1 MDGADADGVAA
12 GGPLKASQ
20 RSGQH
25 TGPKRATMAVS
36 TFLRAPMSATPE
48 NQPDEQLPA
57 AGDTPPAD
65 GETGASGAAVASQ
78 ADQGAQP
85 DQPTVAD
92 TKARLAELF
101 PALFRGEPKPLKLRI
116 QADIQERAPGEF
128 TKQVLSA
135 FLRRH
140 TGTTSYLIAASKAKQ
155 RFDLDG
161 QPAGEFSEEHRQVA
175 LEELARRRGNQQA
188 KREQEEAGRRER
200 AALLRG
206 FETTKLT
213 VANFCALK
221 GIAPEQL
228 DAVLAQARA
237 EAAEDAARPRP
248 ARSDRPDHRGGPRG
262 DQRGDR
268 RAEGGRRD
276 DRGGRGGRGP
286 GKGPRGQGGQGAP
299 GGPRREG
306 AQGKPGERRGGPR
319 REGAAPAQAPA
330 AAAVAAPAPAPAAQP
345 QDGGADQA

>member
-1 MDGADADGVAA
+1 LIRALTGAEPRDNA
-12 GGPLKASQ
+12 GFDLSLC
-20 RSGQH
+20 
-25 TGPKRATMAVS
+25 V
-36 TFLRAPMSATPE
+36 PMSVTPE
-48 NQPDEQLPA
+48 NQPDDHLPA
-57 AGDTPPAD
+57 APVAAAPTPEGVNA
-65 GETGASGAAVASQ
+65 ASEAVASEG
-78 ADQGAQP
+78 ADNAAAPQQSAPAGE
-85 DQPTVAD
+85 PTVAD

-248 ARSDRPDHRGGPRG
+248 ARSDRPDHRGG
-262 DQRGDR
+262 
-268 RAEGGRRD
+268 
-276 DRGGRGGRGP
+276 RGGRGP
-286 GKGPRGQGGQGAP
+286 GGGPRGAGGPGGAP
-299 GGPRREG
+299 RRDG
-306 AQGKPGERRGGPR
+306 AQGKPGQPGERRGGPR
-319 REGAAPAQAPA
+319 RDGAAPASAATSA
-330 AAAVAAPAPAPAAQP
+330 AASATTSAPAPKP
-345 QDGGADQA
+345 QEGGPDQA

>member
-1 MDGADADGVAA
+1 
-12 GGPLKASQ
+12 
-20 RSGQH
+20 
-25 TGPKRATMAVS
+25 
-36 TFLRAPMSATPE
+36 MSATPE
-48 NQPDEQLPA
+48 NQPEDQLPA
-57 AGDTPPAD
+57 AA
-65 GETGASGAAVASQ
+65 GAAEPTPEGGNAASEVVAAAG
-78 ADQGAQP
+78 ADTVIEKAAEP
-85 DQPTVAD
+85 SVAD
-92 TKARLAELF
+92 TKAKLAELF

-116 QADIQERAPGEF
+116 QADIQERAPGVF

-161 QPAGEFSEEHRQVA
+161 NPAGEFSEEHRAVA

-248 ARSDRPDHRGGPRG
+248 ARPDHRGGPRG
-262 DQRGDR
+262 DQRGER

-276 DRGGRGGRGP
+276 DRGGRGPNAGQ
-286 GKGPRGQGGQGAP
+286 GPRGQGQGQ
-299 GGPRREG
+299 RREG
-306 AQGKPGERRGGPR
+306 GQGEQRRGGPR
-319 REGAAPAQAPA
+319 RDGAPRPPRNEG
-330 AAAVAAPAPAPAAQP
+330 
-345 QDGGADQA
+345 

>member
-1 MDGADADGVAA
+1 
-12 GGPLKASQ
+12 
-20 RSGQH
+20 
-25 TGPKRATMAVS
+25 
-36 TFLRAPMSATPE
+36 MSDTPE
-48 NQPDEQLPA
+48 NQSEDQLPA
-57 AGDTPPAD
+57 APEAVEPTPEGSAA
-65 GETGASGAAVASQ
+65 ASEAVASEG
-78 ADQGAQP
+78 ADKAAE
-85 DQPTVAD
+85 PTVAD
-92 TKARLAELF
+92 TKAKLAELF

-116 QADIQERAPGEF
+116 QADIQERAPGAF

-140 TGTTSYLIAASKAKQ
+140 TGTTSYLVAASKAKQ

-161 QPAGEFSEEHRQVA
+161 NPAGEFSEEHRKVA

-237 EAAEDAARPRP
+237 EAAEDAARPRQG
-248 ARSDRPDHRGGPRG
+248 RPDHRGGPRG
-262 DQRGDR
+262 EGRGEGRGER

-276 DRGGRGGRGP
+276 DRGGRGPNAGQ
-286 GKGPRGQGGQGAP
+286 GPRGQGQGQGQ
-299 GGPRREG
+299 RREG
-306 AQGKPGERRGGPR
+306 GQGQGERRGGPR
-319 REGAAPAQAPA
+319 RDGAPRPPRNEG
-330 AAAVAAPAPAPAAQP
+330 
-345 QDGGADQA
+345 

>member
-12 GGPLKASQ
+12 GGPLTEA
-20 RSGQH
+20 GQH
-25 TGPKRATMAVS
+25 AGRKRATMAVS

-57 AGDTPPAD
+57 AGATPPAD

-78 ADQGAQP
+78 AEQGAQP

-116 QADIQERAPGEF
+116 QADIQERAPGAF

-248 ARSDRPDHRGGPRG
+248 TGRPDHRGGPRG
-262 DQRGDR
+262 EGRGDGRGER
-268 RAEGGRRD
+268 RADGGRRD
-276 DRGGRGGRGP
+276 DRGGRGP
-286 GKGPRGQGGQGAP
+286 GKGPRGQGTP
-299 GGPRREG
+299 GGPRRDG

-319 REGAAPAQAPA
+319 REGAAPAS
-330 AAAVAAPAPAPAAQP
+330 APAPAPAAKP

>member
-1 MDGADADGVAA
+1 
-12 GGPLKASQ
+12 
-20 RSGQH
+20 
-25 TGPKRATMAVS
+25 
-36 TFLRAPMSATPE
+36 MSVTPE
-48 NQPDEQLPA
+48 NQPDDQLPA
-57 AGDTPPAD
+57 APVAAEPTPEGVMNAASD
-65 GETGASGAAVASQ
+65 VETDAGLPEAGAAEGSDNAAPVTGTAQS
-78 ADQGAQP
+78 AQP
-85 DQPTVAD
+85 APAGEPTVAD

-262 DQRGDR
+262 EQRGDR
-268 RAEGGRRD
+268 RGDGRGEHRTEGGRRD
-276 DRGGRGGRGP
+276 DRGSRGGRGP
-286 GKGPRGQGGQGAP
+286 GGGPRGAGGPGGAP
-299 GGPRREG
+299 RRD
-306 AQGKPGERRGGPR
+306 
-319 REGAAPAQAPA
+319 GAAPAPK
-330 AAAVAAPAPAPAAQP
+330 P
-345 QDGGADQA
+345 QEGGPDQA

>member
-1 MDGADADGVAA
+1 
-12 GGPLKASQ
+12 
-20 RSGQH
+20 
-25 TGPKRATMAVS
+25 
-36 TFLRAPMSATPE
+36 MSATPE
-48 NQPDEQLPA
+48 NQPDDQLPEAGGAPEA
-57 AGDTPPAD
+57 AQAPRAAQG
-65 GETGASGAAVASQ
+65 GE
-78 ADQGAQP
+78 
-85 DQPTVAD
+85 PTVAD
-92 TKARLAELF
+92 TKAKLAELF
-101 PALFRGEPKPLKLRI
+101 PALFKGEAKPLKLRI
-116 QADIQERAPGEF
+116 QADIQERAPGVF
-128 TKQVLSA
+128 TKQALSA

-161 QPAGEFSEEHRQVA
+161 NPAGEFSEEHRQVA
-175 LEELARRRGNQQA
+175 LEELARRRTNQQA

-248 ARSDRPDHRGGPRG
+248 TGRPDHRGGPRG
-262 DQRGDR
+262 EGRGEGRGDGRGER
-268 RAEGGRRD
+268 RTEGGRRD
-276 DRGGRGGRGP
+276 ERGGRGP
-286 GKGPRGQGGQGAP
+286 GKGPRGQGGPGAA
-299 GGPRREG
+299 PRRDG

-319 REGAAPAQAPA
+319 REGAAPAPK
-330 AAAVAAPAPAPAAQP
+330 P

>member
-1 MDGADADGVAA
+1 
-12 GGPLKASQ
+12 
-20 RSGQH
+20 
-25 TGPKRATMAVS
+25 
-36 TFLRAPMSATPE
+36 MSATPE
-48 NQPDEQLPA
+48 NQPEDQLPA
-57 AGDTPPAD
+57 APVAAAPQPEGVNPVAGEGAD
-65 GETGASGAAVASQ
+65 ADAAQGAAESTAESAPEADAAAVAAAGGQPAQ
-78 ADQGAQP
+78 AGEP
-85 DQPTVAD
+85 SVAD
-92 TKARLAELF
+92 TKAKLAELF

-116 QADIQERAPGEF
+116 QADIQERAPGAF

-161 QPAGEFSEEHRQVA
+161 NPAGEFSEEHRQVA
-175 LEELARRRGNQQA
+175 LDELARRRGNQQA

-213 VANFCALK
+213 AANFCALK

-248 ARSDRPDHRGGPRG
+248 ARPDHRGGPRG
-262 DQRGDR
+262 DQRGEGR
-268 RAEGGRRD
+268 GEHRAEGGRRD
-276 DRGGRGGRGP
+276 DRGGRGP
-286 GKGPRGQGGQGAP
+286 GSGQGQGQRREGGQG
-299 GGPRREG
+299 E
-306 AQGKPGERRGGPR
+306 QRRGGPR
-319 REGAAPAQAPA
+319 RDGAPRPPRNEG
-330 AAAVAAPAPAPAAQP
+330 
-345 QDGGADQA
+345 

>member
-1 MDGADADGVAA
+1 
-12 GGPLKASQ
+12 
-20 RSGQH
+20 
-25 TGPKRATMAVS
+25 
-36 TFLRAPMSATPE
+36 MSATPE
-48 NQPDEQLPA
+48 NQPEDQLPA
-57 AGDTPPAD
+57 TPVAAAPQPEGVNAVADAGADAVAAESAPEPAD
-65 GETGASGAAVASQ
+65 TAVAAADGQPAQ
-78 ADQGAQP
+78 AGEP
-85 DQPTVAD
+85 SIAD

-101 PALFRGEPKPLKLRI
+101 PGLFRGEPKPLKLRI
-116 QADIQERAPGEF
+116 QADIQERAPGVF

-140 TGTTSYLIAASKAKQ
+140 TGTTSYLISASRAKQ

-161 QPAGEFSEEHRQVA
+161 NPAGEFSEEHRQVA

-213 VANFCALK
+213 AANFCALK

-237 EAAEDAARPRP
+237 EAAEDAARPRQ
-248 ARSDRPDHRGGPRG
+248 ARPDRPDHRGGPRG
-262 DQRGDR
+262 DQRGDRGARGGEGRGDR

-276 DRGGRGGRGP
+276 DRGGRGP
-286 GKGPRGQGGQGAP
+286 GGGQGPRGQGGQAGA
-299 GGPRREG
+299 PRREG
-306 AQGKPGERRGGPR
+306 APGKPGERRGSPR
-319 REGAAPAQAPA
+319 RD
-330 AAAVAAPAPAPAAQP
+330 APAAQAPSASAPNPEP
-345 QDGGADQA
+345 QGGGTDQA

>member
-1 MDGADADGVAA
+1 
-12 GGPLKASQ
+12 
-20 RSGQH
+20 
-25 TGPKRATMAVS
+25 
-36 TFLRAPMSATPE
+36 MSATPE
-48 NQPDEQLPA
+48 NQPDDQLPA
-57 AGDTPPAD
+57 APVAAAPQPEGVNAVTSEGAAENAAD
-65 GETGASGAAVASQ
+65 GAPETVASASDVDAAVAQ
-78 ADQGAQP
+78 ASLP
-85 DQPTVAD
+85 TQPTQAAQAGEPSVAD

-116 QADIQERAPGEF
+116 QADIQERAPGVF

-161 QPAGEFSEEHRQVA
+161 NPAGEFSEEHRQVA

-213 VANFCALK
+213 AANFCALK

-248 ARSDRPDHRGGPRG
+248 AGRPDHRGGPRG
-262 DQRGDR
+262 DQRGDGRGDR

-276 DRGGRGGRGP
+276 DRGGRGPGAGQGPRGP
-286 GKGPRGQGGQGAP
+286 GQGQ
-299 GGPRREG
+299 GPRREG
-306 AQGKPGERRGGPR
+306 GQGEQRRGGPR
-319 REGAAPAQAPA
+319 REGAPRP
-330 AAAVAAPAPAPAAQP
+330 PRTE
-345 QDGGADQA
+345 G

>member
-1 MDGADADGVAA
+1 
-12 GGPLKASQ
+12 
-20 RSGQH
+20 
-25 TGPKRATMAVS
+25 
-36 TFLRAPMSATPE
+36 MSATPE
-48 NQPDEQLPA
+48 NQPDDQLPA
-57 AGDTPPAD
+57 ATVAAAPQPEGVNAVANA
-65 GETGASGAAVASQ
+65 EAAEGAAQGVPEAVAAPAAAQVAQ
-78 ADQGAQP
+78 AGEP
-85 DQPTVAD
+85 SVAD

-116 QADIQERAPGEF
+116 QADIQERAPGVF

-161 QPAGEFSEEHRQVA
+161 NPAGEFSEEHRQVA

-213 VANFCALK
+213 AANFCALK

-262 DQRGDR
+262 EQRGDRRGEGRGDR

-276 DRGGRGGRGP
+276 DRGGRGP
-286 GKGPRGQGGQGAP
+286 GKGPRGPGGPGGQGAA
-299 GGPRREG
+299 PRRDG
-306 AQGKPGERRGGPR
+306 APGKPGERRGGPR
-319 REGAAPAQAPA
+319 RDGGAPAVAPAAPA
-330 AAAVAAPAPAPAAQP
+330 AAPNP
-345 QDGGADQA
+345 QDSGPDQA

>member
-1 MDGADADGVAA
+1 
-12 GGPLKASQ
+12 
-20 RSGQH
+20 
-25 TGPKRATMAVS
+25 
-36 TFLRAPMSATPE
+36 MSATPE
-48 NQPDEQLPA
+48 NQPEDQLPTTPVA
-57 AGDTPPAD
+57 AEQKPEGVNAVAD
-65 GETGASGAAVASQ
+65 AGADASAAEGAPEAAVAPAEQGQ
-78 ADQGAQP
+78 AAQAGE
-85 DQPTVAD
+85 PTVAD

-116 QADIQERAPGEF
+116 QADIQERAPGVF

-161 QPAGEFSEEHRQVA
+161 NPAGEFSEEHRQVA
-175 LEELARRRGNQQA
+175 LDELARRRGNQQA

-206 FETTKLT
+206 FETTRLT
-213 VANFCALK
+213 GANVRRLK
-221 GIAPEQL
+221 GIAPVRL

-248 ARSDRPDHRGGPRG
+248 TGRPDHRGGPRG
-262 DQRGDR
+262 EGRGEGRGER

-276 DRGGRGGRGP
+276 DRGGRGPGGGQGPRGP
-286 GKGPRGQGGQGAP
+286 GQGH
-299 GGPRREG
+299 
-306 AQGKPGERRGGPR
+306 GERRGGPR
-319 REGAAPAQAPA
+319 REGAPRP
-330 AAAVAAPAPAPAAQP
+330 PRNE
-345 QDGGADQA
+345 G

>member
-1 MDGADADGVAA
+1 
-12 GGPLKASQ
+12 
-20 RSGQH
+20 
-25 TGPKRATMAVS
+25 
-36 TFLRAPMSATPE
+36 MSATPE
-48 NQPDEQLPA
+48 NQPEDQLPA
-57 AGDTPPAD
+57 APEAAATQPEGVN
-65 GETGASGAAVASQ
+65 AVAPAGEPS
-78 ADQGAQP
+78 
-85 DQPTVAD
+85 VAD

-116 QADIQERAPGEF
+116 QADIQERAPGVF
-128 TKQVLSA
+128 TKQALSA

-161 QPAGEFSEEHRQVA
+161 NPAGEFSEEHRQVA
-175 LEELARRRGNQQA
+175 LDELARRRSNQQA

-248 ARSDRPDHRGGPRG
+248 AGRP
-262 DQRGDR
+262 DQRGYRRGEGRGEGRGGER

-276 DRGGRGGRGP
+276 DRGGRGPGGGQGPRGP
-286 GKGPRGQGGQGAP
+286 GQGQGQ
-299 GGPRREG
+299 RREG
-306 AQGKPGERRGGPR
+306 GPGQGERRGGPR
-319 REGAAPAQAPA
+319 RDGAPRPPRNNEG
-330 AAAVAAPAPAPAAQP
+330 
-345 QDGGADQA
+345 

>member
-1 MDGADADGVAA
+1 
-12 GGPLKASQ
+12 
-20 RSGQH
+20 
-25 TGPKRATMAVS
+25 
-36 TFLRAPMSATPE
+36 MSATPE
-48 NQPDEQLPA
+48 NPSDEQL
-57 AGDTPPAD
+57 
-65 GETGASGAAVASQ
+65 
-78 ADQGAQP
+78 
-85 DQPTVAD
+85 PTVAD
-92 TKARLAELF
+92 TKAKLAELF
-101 PALFRGEPKPLKLRI
+101 PALFRGEAKPLKLRI
-116 QADIQERAPGEF
+116 QADIQERAPGVF

-140 TGTTSYLIAASKAKQ
+140 TGTTSYLVAASKAKQ

-161 QPAGEFSEEHRQVA
+161 NPAGEFSEEHRQVA

-228 DAVLAQARA
+228 DALLAQARA

-248 ARSDRPDHRGGPRG
+248 SGRPDHRGG
-262 DQRGDR
+262 R
-268 RAEGGRRD
+268 RDDRD
-276 DRGGRGGRGP
+276 DRGGRGPGRGP
-286 GKGPRGQGGQGAP
+286 RRDAAP
-299 GGPRREG
+299 
-306 AQGKPGERRGGPR
+306 GKPGERRGGPR
-319 REGAAPAQAPA
+319 RETAVQAPA
-330 AAAVAAPAPAPAAQP
+330 PKP

>member
-1 MDGADADGVAA
+1 
-12 GGPLKASQ
+12 
-20 RSGQH
+20 
-25 TGPKRATMAVS
+25 
-36 TFLRAPMSATPE
+36 MSATPE
-48 NQPDEQLPA
+48 NLPEDQLPA
-57 AGDTPPAD
+57 APEAAAPQPEGVN
-65 GETGASGAAVASQ
+65 AVAQ
-78 ADQGAQP
+78 AGE
-85 DQPTVAD
+85 PTVAD
-92 TKARLAELF
+92 TKARLGELF
-101 PALFRGEPKPLKLRI
+101 PALFKGEAKPLKLRI
-116 QADIQERAPGEF
+116 QADIQERAPGVF

-161 QPAGEFSEEHRQVA
+161 NPAGEFSEEHRQVA

-248 ARSDRPDHRGGPRG
+248 TGRPDHRGGPRG
-262 DQRGDR
+262 EGRGQGRGEGRGER

-276 DRGGRGGRGP
+276 DRGGRGP
-286 GKGPRGQGGQGAP
+286 GKGPRRDAAP
-299 GGPRREG
+299 
-306 AQGKPGERRGGPR
+306 GKPGERRGGPR
-319 REGAAPAQAPA
+319 REGAAQAC
-330 AAAVAAPAPAPAAQP
+330 APAPKP
-345 QDGGADQA
+345 QGDGADQA

>member
-1 MDGADADGVAA
+1 
-12 GGPLKASQ
+12 
-20 RSGQH
+20 
-25 TGPKRATMAVS
+25 
-36 TFLRAPMSATPE
+36 MSATPD
-48 NQPDEQLPA
+48 NQPDDQLPA
-57 AGDTPPAD
+57 APVAAAPQPEGVNAVANA
-65 GETGASGAAVASQ
+65 EAAEGAAQGVPEAVEAVA
-78 ADQGAQP
+78 ATAAQP
-85 DQPTVAD
+85 AQAGEPSVAD

-116 QADIQERAPGEF
+116 QADIQERAPGVF

-161 QPAGEFSEEHRQVA
+161 NPAGEFSEEHRQVA

-213 VANFCALK
+213 AANFCALK

-248 ARSDRPDHRGGPRG
+248 VGRPDH
-262 DQRGDR
+262 RGDR

-276 DRGGRGGRGP
+276 DRGGRGPGAGQGPRGP
-286 GKGPRGQGGQGAP
+286 GQGQ
-299 GGPRREG
+299 GPRREG
-306 AQGKPGERRGGPR
+306 GQGEQRRGGPR
-319 REGAAPAQAPA
+319 REGAPRPPRTQ
-330 AAAVAAPAPAPAAQP
+330 
-345 QDGGADQA
+345 G

>member
-1 MDGADADGVAA
+1 
-12 GGPLKASQ
+12 
-20 RSGQH
+20 
-25 TGPKRATMAVS
+25 
-36 TFLRAPMSATPE
+36 MSATPE
-48 NQPDEQLPA
+48 NQPDDQLPEAGGAPEA
-57 AGDTPPAD
+57 AQAPQAAQG
-65 GETGASGAAVASQ
+65 GE
-78 ADQGAQP
+78 
-85 DQPTVAD
+85 PTVAD
-92 TKARLAELF
+92 TKAKLAELF
-101 PALFRGEPKPLKLRI
+101 PALFKGEAKPLKLRI
-116 QADIQERAPGEF
+116 QADIQERAPGVF
-128 TKQVLSA
+128 TKQALSA

-161 QPAGEFSEEHRQVA
+161 NPAGEFSEEHRQVA
-175 LEELARRRGNQQA
+175 LEELARRRTNQQA

-248 ARSDRPDHRGGPRG
+248 TGRPDHRGGPRG
-262 DQRGDR
+262 EGRGDGRGER
-268 RAEGGRRD
+268 RTEGGRRD
-276 DRGGRGGRGP
+276 ERGGRGP
-286 GKGPRGQGGQGAP
+286 GKGPRGQGGPGAA
-299 GGPRREG
+299 PRRDG

-319 REGAAPAQAPA
+319 REGAAPAPK
-330 AAAVAAPAPAPAAQP
+330 P

>member
-1 MDGADADGVAA
+1 MSPTSSAPESADQPPQVAA
-12 GGPLKASQ
+12 PAEQASAE
-20 RSGQH
+20 
-25 TGPKRATMAVS
+25 PRAEVS
-36 TFLRAPMSATPE
+36 
-48 NQPDEQLPA
+48 
-57 AGDTPPAD
+57 
-65 GETGASGAAVASQ
+65 
-78 ADQGAQP
+78 
-85 DQPTVAD
+85 VAD

-116 QADIQERAPGEF
+116 QADIQERAPGVF
-128 TKQVLSA
+128 TKQALSA

-161 QPAGEFSEEHRQVA
+161 NPAGEFSEEHRKVA
-175 LEELARRRGNQQA
+175 LDELARRRGNQQA

-221 GIAPEQL
+221 GIAPDQL
-228 DAVLAQARA
+228 DALLAQARA

-248 ARSDRPDHRGGPRG
+248 HRPDHRG
-262 DQRGDR
+262 DQRGDQRRDQRGEGRGER

-276 DRGGRGGRGP
+276 ERGGGGGRGP
-286 GKGPRGQGGQGAP
+286 GQGPRGPGQGQGQRREGGQGERRGA
-299 GGPRREG
+299 PRREG
-306 AQGKPGERRGGPR
+306 APR
-319 REGAAPAQAPA
+319 PPRSEG
-330 AAAVAAPAPAPAAQP
+330 
-345 QDGGADQA
+345 

>member
-1 MDGADADGVAA
+1 
-12 GGPLKASQ
+12 
-20 RSGQH
+20 
-25 TGPKRATMAVS
+25 
-36 TFLRAPMSATPE
+36 MSATPE
-48 NQPDEQLPA
+48 NQPEDQLPA
-57 AGDTPPAD
+57 APEAAATQPEGVSDVAGATQAVEASPATGPSD
-65 GETGASGAAVASQ
+65 ATVQPAPAGEPS
-78 ADQGAQP
+78 
-85 DQPTVAD
+85 VAD

-116 QADIQERAPGEF
+116 QADIQERAPGVF
-128 TKQVLSA
+128 TKQALSA

-161 QPAGEFSEEHRQVA
+161 NPAGEFSEEHRQVA
-175 LEELARRRGNQQA
+175 LDELARRRSNQQA

-248 ARSDRPDHRGGPRG
+248 AGRP
-262 DQRGDR
+262 DQRGDRRGEGRGGER

-276 DRGGRGGRGP
+276 DRGGRGPGGGQGPRGP
-286 GKGPRGQGGQGAP
+286 GQGQGQ
-299 GGPRREG
+299 RREG
-306 AQGKPGERRGGPR
+306 GPGQGERRGGPR
-319 REGAAPAQAPA
+319 RDGAPRPPRNNEG
-330 AAAVAAPAPAPAAQP
+330 
-345 QDGGADQA
+345 

>member
-1 MDGADADGVAA
+1 MG
-12 GGPLKASQ
+12 
-20 RSGQH
+20 
-25 TGPKRATMAVS
+25 
-36 TFLRAPMSATPE
+36 
-48 NQPDEQLPA
+48 PA
-57 AGDTPPAD
+57 AC
-65 GETGASGAAVASQ
+65 AAA
-78 ADQGAQP
+78 
-85 DQPTVAD
+85 
-92 TKARLAELF
+92 LAERF
-101 PALFRGEPKPLKLRI
+101 PALFAAQPPLPIKLRI
-116 QADIQERAPGEF
+116 QADIQERAPGVF

-161 QPAGEFSEEHRQVA
+161 NPAGEFSEEHRQVA

-213 VANFCALK
+213 AANFCALK

-228 DAVLAQARA
+228 DALLAQARA

-248 ARSDRPDHRGGPRG
+248 AGRPDHRGGQRG
-262 DQRGDR
+262 DQRGDGRGDR

-276 DRGGRGGRGP
+276 DRGGRGPGAGQGPRGP
-286 GKGPRGQGGQGAP
+286 GQGQ
-299 GGPRREG
+299 GPRREG
-306 AQGKPGERRGGPR
+306 GQGEQRRGGPR
-319 REGAAPAQAPA
+319 REGAPRP
-330 AAAVAAPAPAPAAQP
+330 PRTE
-345 QDGGADQA
+345 G

>member
-1 MDGADADGVAA
+1 
-12 GGPLKASQ
+12 
-20 RSGQH
+20 
-25 TGPKRATMAVS
+25 
-36 TFLRAPMSATPE
+36 MSATPE
-48 NQPDEQLPA
+48 NQPDDQLPA
-57 AGDTPPAD
+57 AGDTPPAVD
-65 GETGASGAAVASQ
+65 AAGVAGAAGASQ
-78 ADQGAQP
+78 ATQP
-85 DQPTVAD
+85 GEPTVAD

-221 GIAPEQL
+221 GIAPDQL

-237 EAAEDAARPRP
+237 EATEDAARPRP

-268 RAEGGRRD
+268 RGEGRGEHRAEGGRRD
-276 DRGGRGGRGP
+276 DRGGRGP
-286 GKGPRGQGGQGAP
+286 GKGPRGPGGQGGAPRRDGAP
-299 GGPRREG
+299 G
-306 AQGKPGERRGGPR
+306 QPGERRGGPR
-319 REGAAPAQAPA
+319 REAAAPAAVSAPA
-330 AAAVAAPAPAPAAQP
+330 PTAAPAPAPQP

>member
-1 MDGADADGVAA
+1 
-12 GGPLKASQ
+12 
-20 RSGQH
+20 
-25 TGPKRATMAVS
+25 
-36 TFLRAPMSATPE
+36 MSATPE
-48 NQPDEQLPA
+48 NQPDDQLPEAGGAPEA
-57 AGDTPPAD
+57 AQATQAPQAAQG
-65 GETGASGAAVASQ
+65 GE
-78 ADQGAQP
+78 
-85 DQPTVAD
+85 PTVAD
-92 TKARLAELF
+92 TKAKLAELF
-101 PALFRGEPKPLKLRI
+101 PALFKGDAKPLKLRI
-116 QADIQERAPGEF
+116 QADIQERAPGVF
-128 TKQVLSA
+128 TKQALSA

-161 QPAGEFSEEHRQVA
+161 NPAGEFSEEHRQVA
-175 LEELARRRGNQQA
+175 LEELARRRTNQQA

-248 ARSDRPDHRGGPRG
+248 TGRPDHRGGPRG
-262 DQRGDR
+262 EGRGEGRGER

-276 DRGGRGGRGP
+276 DRGGRGPGR
-286 GKGPRGQGGQGAP
+286 GPRGQGGQGAA
-299 GGPRREG
+299 PRRDG

-319 REGAAPAQAPA
+319 REGAAPASPA
-330 AAAVAAPAPAPAAQP
+330 ATAPAPTP
-345 QDGGADQA
+345 QDSGADQA

>member
-1 MDGADADGVAA
+1 
-12 GGPLKASQ
+12 
-20 RSGQH
+20 
-25 TGPKRATMAVS
+25 
-36 TFLRAPMSATPE
+36 MSATPE

-57 AGDTPPAD
+57 AGDTPPAAEAVGAPGVAD
-65 GETGASGAAVASQ
+65 APGAPGEAQ
-78 ADQGAQP
+78 IAQP
-85 DQPTVAD
+85 GEPTVAD
-92 TKARLAELF
+92 TKAKLAELF
-101 PALFRGEPKPLKLRI
+101 PALFRGEAKPLKLRI
-116 QADIQERAPGEF
+116 QADIQERAPGVF
-128 TKQVLSA
+128 TKQALSA

-140 TGTTSYLIAASKAKQ
+140 TGTTSYLIAASRAKQ

-175 LEELARRRGNQQA
+175 LDELARRRSNQQA

-262 DQRGDR
+262 DQRR
-268 RAEGGRRD
+268 EARD
-276 DRGGRGGRGP
+276 DR
-286 GKGPRGQGGQGAP
+286 
-299 GGPRREG
+299 
-306 AQGKPGERRGGPR
+306 GERRGGPR
-319 REGAAPAQAPA
+319 RA
-330 AAAVAAPAPAPAAQP
+330 
-345 QDGGADQA
+345 DGPRPPRKNG

>member
-1 MDGADADGVAA
+1 MSATSENQPEDQLPATPVDAEPKPEGVTPAAEAGADVDAA
-12 GGPLKASQ
+12 GG
-20 RSGQH
+20 
-25 TGPKRATMAVS
+25 
-36 TFLRAPMSATPE
+36 AP
-48 NQPDEQLPA
+48 Q
-57 AGDTPPAD
+57 
-65 GETGASGAAVASQ
+65 AAVAAAGGLPAQ
-78 ADQGAQP
+78 AGE
-85 DQPTVAD
+85 PTVAD

-116 QADIQERAPGEF
+116 QADIQERAPGVF

-161 QPAGEFSEEHRQVA
+161 NPAGEFSEEHRKVA

-248 ARSDRPDHRGGPRG
+248 TGRPDHRGGPRG
-262 DQRGDR
+262 EGRGEGRGER

-276 DRGGRGGRGP
+276 DRGGRGP
-286 GKGPRGQGGQGAP
+286 GGGQGPRGQGQGQGQ
-299 GGPRREG
+299 RREG
-306 AQGKPGERRGGPR
+306 GQGEQRRGGPLR
-319 REGAAPAQAPA
+319 DGAPRPRNEG
-330 AAAVAAPAPAPAAQP
+330 
-345 QDGGADQA
+345 

>member
-1 MDGADADGVAA
+1 
-12 GGPLKASQ
+12 
-20 RSGQH
+20 
-25 TGPKRATMAVS
+25 
-36 TFLRAPMSATPE
+36 MSATPE
-48 NQPDEQLPA
+48 NQPEDQLPA
-57 AGDTPPAD
+57 APVAAAPQPEGVN
-65 GETGASGAAVASQ
+65 AVAAEGPAEGVPEAAATAVAAAGGQPAQ
-78 ADQGAQP
+78 AGEP
-85 DQPTVAD
+85 SVAD

-116 QADIQERAPGEF
+116 QADIQERAPGVF

-161 QPAGEFSEEHRQVA
+161 NPAGEFSEEHRAVA

-237 EAAEDAARPRP
+237 EAAEDAARPRQGRP
-248 ARSDRPDHRGGPRG
+248 DRPDHRGGPRG
-262 DQRGDR
+262 DQRGDGRGER

-276 DRGGRGGRGP
+276 DRGGRGP
-286 GKGPRGQGGQGAP
+286 GGGQGPRGQGQGQ
-299 GGPRREG
+299 RREG
-306 AQGKPGERRGGPR
+306 GQGQGERRGGPR
-319 REGAAPAQAPA
+319 REGAPRP
-330 AAAVAAPAPAPAAQP
+330 PR
-345 QDGGADQA
+345 DEG

>member
-1 MDGADADGVAA
+1 
-12 GGPLKASQ
+12 
-20 RSGQH
+20 
-25 TGPKRATMAVS
+25 
-36 TFLRAPMSATPE
+36 MSATPE

-65 GETGASGAAVASQ
+65 GDTRASGAVVAPQ

-221 GIAPEQL
+221 GIPPEQL
-228 DAVLAQARA
+228 DTVLAQARA

-248 ARSDRPDHRGGPRG
+248 VRSDRPDHRGGPRG

-268 RAEGGRRD
+268 RGEGRGEHRAEGGRRD
-276 DRGGRGGRGP
+276 DRGGRGPGKGGPRGP
-286 GKGPRGQGGQGAP
+286 GGQGGAPRRDGAP
-299 GGPRREG
+299 G
-306 AQGKPGERRGGPR
+306 QPGGRRGGPR
-319 REGAAPAQAPA
+319 REAAAPA
-330 AAAVAAPAPAPAAQP
+330 AASAPAPTAAPAAAPQP

>member
-1 MDGADADGVAA
+1 
-12 GGPLKASQ
+12 
-20 RSGQH
+20 
-25 TGPKRATMAVS
+25 
-36 TFLRAPMSATPE
+36 MSATPE
-48 NQPDEQLPA
+48 NQPEDQLPVVPEA
-57 AGDTPPAD
+57 AEPTP
-65 GETGASGAAVASQ
+65 EGASAASEVVASEG
-78 ADQGAQP
+78 ADKAAE
-85 DQPTVAD
+85 PTVAD
-92 TKARLAELF
+92 TKAKLAELF

-116 QADIQERAPGEF
+116 QADIQERAPGVF

-161 QPAGEFSEEHRQVA
+161 NPAGEFSEEHRAVA

-248 ARSDRPDHRGGPRG
+248 MGRPDHRGGPRG
-262 DQRGDR
+262 DQRGER

-276 DRGGRGGRGP
+276 DRGGRGPNAGQ
-286 GKGPRGQGGQGAP
+286 GPRGQGQGQGQ
-299 GGPRREG
+299 RREG
-306 AQGKPGERRGGPR
+306 GQGQGQGERRGGPR
-319 REGAAPAQAPA
+319 RDGAPRPPRNEG
-330 AAAVAAPAPAPAAQP
+330 
-345 QDGGADQA
+345 

>member
-1 MDGADADGVAA
+1 
-12 GGPLKASQ
+12 
-20 RSGQH
+20 
-25 TGPKRATMAVS
+25 
-36 TFLRAPMSATPE
+36 MSATPQ
-48 NQPDEQLPA
+48 NQPEDQLPA
-57 AGDTPPAD
+57 APVAAAPQPEGVN
-65 GETGASGAAVASQ
+65 AVAGPSTQ
-78 ADQGAQP
+78 AGE
-85 DQPTVAD
+85 PTVAD

-116 QADIQERAPGEF
+116 QADIQERAPGVF
-128 TKQVLSA
+128 TKQALSA

-161 QPAGEFSEEHRQVA
+161 NPAGEFSEEHRAVA
-175 LEELARRRGNQQA
+175 LEELARRRTNQQA

-248 ARSDRPDHRGGPRG
+248 TGRPDHRGGPRG
-262 DQRGDR
+262 EGRGEGRGER

-276 DRGGRGGRGP
+276 GRGP
-286 GKGPRGQGGQGAP
+286 G

-306 AQGKPGERRGGPR
+306 APR
-319 REGAAPAQAPA
+319 PPRKEG
-330 AAAVAAPAPAPAAQP
+330 
-345 QDGGADQA
+345 

>member
-1 MDGADADGVAA
+1 
-12 GGPLKASQ
+12 
-20 RSGQH
+20 
-25 TGPKRATMAVS
+25 
-36 TFLRAPMSATPE
+36 MSATPE
-48 NQPDEQLPA
+48 NQPEDQLPA
-57 AGDTPPAD
+57 APEAAATQPEGVN
-65 GETGASGAAVASQ
+65 AVAPAGEPS
-78 ADQGAQP
+78 
-85 DQPTVAD
+85 VAD

-116 QADIQERAPGEF
+116 QVDIQERAPGVF
-128 TKQVLSA
+128 TKQALSA

-161 QPAGEFSEEHRQVA
+161 NPAGEFSEEHRQVA
-175 LEELARRRGNQQA
+175 LDELARRRSNQQA

-248 ARSDRPDHRGGPRG
+248 AGRP
-262 DQRGDR
+262 DQRGDRRGEGRGEGRGGER

-276 DRGGRGGRGP
+276 DRGGRGPGGGQGPRGP
-286 GKGPRGQGGQGAP
+286 GQGQGQ
-299 GGPRREG
+299 RREG
-306 AQGKPGERRGGPR
+306 GPGQGERRGGPR
-319 REGAAPAQAPA
+319 RDGAPRPPRNNEG
-330 AAAVAAPAPAPAAQP
+330 
-345 QDGGADQA
+345 

>member
-1 MDGADADGVAA
+1 
-12 GGPLKASQ
+12 
-20 RSGQH
+20 
-25 TGPKRATMAVS
+25 
-36 TFLRAPMSATPE
+36 MSATPE
-48 NQPDEQLPA
+48 NQPDDQLPA
-57 AGDTPPAD
+57 APVAAAPQPEGVNAVATD
-65 GETGASGAAVASQ
+65 GAAECPPESASAASAAPTADAAASAQ
-78 ADQGAQP
+78 AGEP
-85 DQPTVAD
+85 SVAD

-116 QADIQERAPGEF
+116 QADIQERAPGVF

-161 QPAGEFSEEHRQVA
+161 NPAGEFSEEHRQVA

-213 VANFCALK
+213 AANFCALK

-228 DAVLAQARA
+228 DALLAQARA

-248 ARSDRPDHRGGPRG
+248 AGRPDHRGGQRG
-262 DQRGDR
+262 DQRGDGRGDR

-276 DRGGRGGRGP
+276 DRGGRGPGAGQGPRGP
-286 GKGPRGQGGQGAP
+286 GQGQ
-299 GGPRREG
+299 GPRREG
-306 AQGKPGERRGGPR
+306 GQGEQRRGGPR
-319 REGAAPAQAPA
+319 REGAPRP
-330 AAAVAAPAPAPAAQP
+330 PRTE
-345 QDGGADQA
+345 G

>member
-1 MDGADADGVAA
+1 
-12 GGPLKASQ
+12 
-20 RSGQH
+20 
-25 TGPKRATMAVS
+25 
-36 TFLRAPMSATPE
+36 MSATPE
-48 NQPDEQLPA
+48 NQPEDQLPA
-57 AGDTPPAD
+57 APEAAATQPEGVN
-65 GETGASGAAVASQ
+65 AVAPAGEPS
-78 ADQGAQP
+78 
-85 DQPTVAD
+85 VAD

-116 QADIQERAPGEF
+116 QADIQERAPGVF
-128 TKQVLSA
+128 TKQALSA

-161 QPAGEFSEEHRQVA
+161 NPAGEFSEEHRQVA
-175 LEELARRRGNQQA
+175 LDELARRRSNQQA

-248 ARSDRPDHRGGPRG
+248 AGRP
-262 DQRGDR
+262 DQRGDRRGEGRGEGRGGER

-276 DRGGRGGRGP
+276 DRGGRGPGGGQGPRGP
-286 GKGPRGQGGQGAP
+286 GQGQ
-299 GGPRREG
+299 RREG
-306 AQGKPGERRGGPR
+306 GPGQGERRGGPR
-319 REGAAPAQAPA
+319 RDGAPRPPRNNEG
-330 AAAVAAPAPAPAAQP
+330 
-345 QDGGADQA
+345 

>member
-1 MDGADADGVAA
+1 
-12 GGPLKASQ
+12 
-20 RSGQH
+20 
-25 TGPKRATMAVS
+25 
-36 TFLRAPMSATPE
+36 MSATPE

-248 ARSDRPDHRGGPRG
+248 TGRPDHRGGPRG
-262 DQRGDR
+262 EGRGDGRGDGRGER
-268 RAEGGRRD
+268 RADGGRRD
-276 DRGGRGGRGP
+276 DRGGRGQ
-286 GKGPRGQGGQGAP
+286 GKGPRGQGAP
-299 GGPRREG
+299 GGPRRDG

-319 REGAAPAQAPA
+319 REGAAQASA
-330 AAAVAAPAPAPAAQP
+330 AASAPAPEPKP

>member
-1 MDGADADGVAA
+1 
-12 GGPLKASQ
+12 
-20 RSGQH
+20 
-25 TGPKRATMAVS
+25 
-36 TFLRAPMSATPE
+36 MSATPE
-48 NQPDEQLPA
+48 NQPDDQLPA
-57 AGDTPPAD
+57 APVAAAPQPEGVNAVAAD
-65 GETGASGAAVASQ
+65 GAAESQPESASAASAAPTSGAAAPEQS
-78 ADQGAQP
+78 GEP
-85 DQPTVAD
+85 SVAD

-116 QADIQERAPGEF
+116 QADIQERAPGVF

-161 QPAGEFSEEHRQVA
+161 KPAGEFSEEHRQVA
-175 LEELARRRGNQQA
+175 LDELARRRGNQQA

-213 VANFCALK
+213 AANFCALK

-248 ARSDRPDHRGGPRG
+248 AGRPDHRGGPRG
-262 DQRGDR
+262 DQRGDGRGDR

-276 DRGGRGGRGP
+276 DRGGRGP
-286 GKGPRGQGGQGAP
+286 GAGQ
-299 GGPRREG
+299 GPRREG
-306 AQGKPGERRGGPR
+306 GQGEQRRGGPR
-319 REGAAPAQAPA
+319 REGAPRP
-330 AAAVAAPAPAPAAQP
+330 PRTE
-345 QDGGADQA
+345 G